1 LEPEIAIGLTDA
13 SSTTKISGVK
23 PAWAPKVSEET
34 FVSRDDQAVLSI
46 TEAAQFM
53 GVSANSMKRAIA
65 RGDIPFIRLGVRVL
79 VPRVGLEN
87 YIERSLA
94 SAGGN
99 LATAQK

>member
-1 LEPEIAIGLTDA
+1 MA
-13 SSTTKISGVK
+13 
-23 PAWAPKVSEET
+23 
-34 FVSRDDQAVLSI
+34 RDDQAVLSI

-79 VPRVGLEN
+79 VPRRGLEN

-94 SAGGN
+94 
-99 LATAQK
+99 TAQK

>member
-1 LEPEIAIGLTDA
+1 VNPRAGYQANL
-13 SSTTKISGVK
+13 
-23 PAWAPKVSEET
+23 EET
-34 FVSRDDQAVLSI
+34 FVGKDDQAVLSV

-79 VPRVGLEN
+79 VPRRGLEN
-87 YIERSLA
+87 YIERALTGS
-94 SAGGN
+94 GGS

>member
-1 LEPEIAIGLTDA
+1 
-13 SSTTKISGVK
+13 
-23 PAWAPKVSEET
+23 VSPWGPNLLEET
-34 FVSRDDQAVLSI
+34 LVGRDDQVVLSI

-79 VPRVGLEN
+79 VPRRGLEN

-94 SAGGN
+94 GSSGT

>member
-1 LEPEIAIGLTDA
+1 MGLDARFENRQDVRHEPRGGL
-13 SSTTKISGVK
+13 SK
-23 PAWAPKVSEET
+23 PRLRGES
-34 FVSRDDQAVLSI
+34 FMGRDDQAVLSI

-79 VPRVGLEN
+79 VPRRGLEN
-87 YIERSLA
+87 YIERGLA
-94 SAGGN
+94 GSGGN